1 MQDTSLDIWMDGA
14 AGTGHIGIPA
24 GMTRIG
30 IMVFF
35 GTIAHIGVMDLIGIT
50 GHIGIT
56 DIAAH
61 IGMTHGITGL
71 ITHIIAITG
80 DLAITHIRAI
90 LTIPEADGSLKEAIE
105 VLFT

>member
-1 MQDTSLDIWMDGA
+1 MPHMRLDTWMDGA
-14 AGTGHIGIPA
+14 AGTGHIGIPV
-24 GMTRIG
+24 GTIRIG
-30 IMVFF
+30 ITVFF
-35 GTIAHIGVMDLIGIT
+35 GTTAHIGAMACIGAT

-56 DIAAH
+56 VAMPH

-90 LTIPEADGSLKEAIE
+90 LTIREAA
-105 VLFT
+105 

>member
-14 AGTGHIGIPA
+14 AGTGHIGIQA
-24 GMTRIG
+24 GTTRIG
-30 IMVFF
+30 IMVFI
-35 GTIAHIGVMDLIGIT
+35 GTTAHIGAMACIGAT

-56 DIAAH
+56 DAMPH

-80 DLAITHIRAI
+80 DLTII

>member
-1 MQDTSLDIWMDGA
+1 MDGA
-14 AGTGHIGIPA
+14 AGTDHIGIQA
-24 GMTRIG
+24 GTILTG
-30 IMVFF
+30 TTVFF
-35 GTIAHIGVMDLIGIT
+35 GTTAHIGVMDLIGIT

-61 IGMTHGITGL
+61 IGMTLGITGL

-90 LTIPEADGSLKEAIE
+90 LTIREAA
-105 VLFT
+105 

>member
-1 MQDTSLDIWMDGA
+1 MSLDIWMDGA

-24 GMTRIG
+24 GTTRIG

-35 GTIAHIGVMDLIGIT
+35 GTTAHIGAMVCIGTT

-56 DIAAH
+56 DAMPH

-80 DLAITHIRAI
+80 DLAITRIRAI
-90 LTIPEADGSLKEAIE
+90 LTIREAA
-105 VLFT
+105 

>member
-1 MQDTSLDIWMDGA
+1 MQDMSLDIWMDGA
-14 AGTGHIGIPA
+14 ASTGHIGIPV
-24 GMTRIG
+24 GTTRIG
-30 IMVFF
+30 ITVFF
-35 GTIAHIGVMDLIGIT
+35 GTTAHIGAMVCIGTT

-56 DIAAH
+56 DAMPH

-90 LTIPEADGSLKEAIE
+90 LTIREAALNLKEAIE

>member
-1 MQDTSLDIWMDGA
+1 MPHMRLDTWMDGA

-24 GMTRIG
+24 GTTRIG
-30 IMVFF
+30 ITVFF
-35 GTIAHIGVMDLIGIT
+35 GTTAHIGVMDLIGIT
-50 GHIGIT
+50 GHIGIS

-90 LTIPEADGSLKEAIE
+90 LTIREAA
-105 VLFT
+105 